1 MLKSFRYDKLN
12 RIKMMESAYLSNNIW
27 GVLSNRFGTEYK
39 YDFNGNITYLRR
51 YDNGGNL
58 LHSINYGYEDRRNRL
73 GSINVTGPDIS
84 SSSYRYD
91 ALGNLIEDDAEG
103 IEVDW
108 NVIGK
113 VRFVQTPNNMLRFA
127 YNPFGQRQIKR
138 TDNDSTYYVHDA
150 TGNVMGIYVKD
161 DLTLTTQERPI
172 YGTTRL
178 GIMNKA
184 VKSPHAVCWLL
195 FE

>member
-1 MLKSFRYDKLN
+1 MKISRLD
-12 RIKMMESAYLSNNIW
+12 
-27 GVLSNRFGTEYK
+27 
-39 YDFNGNITYLRR
+39 
-51 YDNGGNL
+51 
-58 LHSINYGYEDRRNRL
+58 INYTLPKEAIFSNFTE
-73 GSINVTGPDIS
+73 IIS
-84 SSSYRYD
+84 SSYHYD

-113 VRFVQTPNNMLRFA
+113 VRNVQTPNNRLNFA

-161 DLTLTTQERPI
+161 YPKIIAQERPI
-172 YGTTRL
+172 YGSARIGILNKYVEFDLAGNFLSKSNSTIGIKEYELSDHL
-178 GIMNKA
+178 GNVSVVILDRKNYNGA
-184 VKSPHAVCWLL
+184 NFFPSCPLNPYRYGSILNVRV
-195 FE
+195 EIG